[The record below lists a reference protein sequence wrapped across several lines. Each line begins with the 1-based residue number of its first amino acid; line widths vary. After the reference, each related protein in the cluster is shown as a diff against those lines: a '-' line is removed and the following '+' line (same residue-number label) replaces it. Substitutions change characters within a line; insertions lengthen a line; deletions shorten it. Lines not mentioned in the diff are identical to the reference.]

1 MDRFEERETSP
12 SEPRAG
18 LGWGVAGGHAPIGQ
32 PLAAVQRRPQV
43 QLWRQQNLRA
53 IAHRHGGISALS
65 RLMGYKSHVSLS
77 LLAGGSP
84 RRPITD
90 KLARQFE
97 GVLNLPMG
105 ALDRP
110 PALME
115 QVGTSEPGA
124 AQRGVLCARAVREM
138 SCVLENQGV
147 RLSLADEQWFVRLL
161 DAIVA
166 GHAPAGPV
174 RRGGA

>member
-1 MDRFEERETSP
+1 MDRFQERDTSP
-12 SEPRAG
+12 GEPRADSD
-18 LGWGVAGGHAPIGQ
+18 WGMARGHAPAGQ
-32 PLAAVQRRPQV
+32 PLSAAQRRQQV

-53 IAHRHGGISALS
+53 IAHRHGGICALS

-105 ALDRP
+105 TLDRP
-110 PALME
+110 PALMA
-115 QVGTSEPGA
+115 QVGSPEPGA
-124 AQRGVLCARAVREM
+124 AERGVLCARAVREM
-138 SCVLENQGV
+138 SCVLEHHGV
-147 RLSLADEQWFVRLL
+147 RLALADEQWFVRLL

-166 GHAPAGPV
+166 GHAPAAPV
-174 RRGGA
+174 RRRGA